1 MIKLLVTGANG
12 QLGSDLKDLANNL
25 PDIKFTFI
33 DLDELDISNS
43 DETNNYFASNTFNY
57 VVNCAAYT
65 AVDNAEEDK
74 ENAFKVNALAVKNL
88 ISGIQPFQTK
98 LVHIS
103 TDYVFRGDHNSPYP
117 EDFPTDPQSNY
128 GKSKLAG
135 EKEALLY
142 SNSMIIRTSWLY
154 SSYGHNFVKSILK
167 KGRENE
173 ELKVVNDQ
181 LGSPTYSGHLAKAIL
196 QIINSDI
203 KKEMSFTPG
212 IFHFT
217 NMGVCSWY
225 EFALKIKEYANLPCR
240 IQAVPTKHYPL
251 PAKRPAYSVLSK
263 EKIISTYK
271 LNIPGWEEGLKDCLK
286 RLNL

>member
-1 MIKLLVTGANG
+1 MIKLLVTGAKG
-12 QLGSDLKDLANNL
+12 QLGSDLKDLANNI

-33 DLDELDISNS
+33 DLDELDIANS
-43 DETNNYFASNTFNY
+43 DKTNNYFTSNTFNY
-57 VVNCAAYT
+57 LINCAAYT
-65 AVDNAEEDK
+65 AVDQAETDE

-88 ISGIQPFQTK
+88 ITGIQASQTK
-98 LVHIS
+98 LIHIS

-135 EKEALLY
+135 EEEALRY

-167 KGRENE
+167 KGQENE
-173 ELKVVNDQ
+173 ELKVVSDQ
-181 LGSPTYSGHLAKAIL
+181 LGSPTYSGHLAKAIM
-196 QIINSDI
+196 QIIKSDM
-203 KKEMSFTPG
+203 KKDISFTPG

-225 EFALKIKEYANLPCR
+225 DFALKIKEYTNLPCR

-271 LNIPGWEEGLKDCLK
+271 LNIPGWEEGLRDCLK
-286 RLNL
+286 RLNP

>member
-12 QLGSDLKDLANNL
+12 QLGSDLKGLANNL

-65 AVDNAEEDK
+65 AVDNAEKDK
-74 ENAFKVNALAVKNL
+74 EKAFKVNALAVKNL
-88 ISGIQPFQTK
+88 ISGIQAYQTK

-135 EKEALLY
+135 EKEALMY

-181 LGSPTYSGHLAKAIL
+181 LGSPTYSGHLAEAIM

-203 KKEMSFTPG
+203 QKNISFTPG

-240 IQAVPTKHYPL
+240 IQAVLTKHYPL

-271 LNIPGWEEGLKDCLK
+271 LNIPVWEEGLRDCLR

>member
-25 PDIKFTFI
+25 SDIKFTFI

-88 ISGIQPFQTK
+88 ISGIQAFQTK

-135 EKEALLY
+135 EKEALMY

-203 KKEMSFTPG
+203 KKEISFTPG

>member
-1 MIKLLVTGANG
+1 MIKVLVTGAKG
-12 QLGSDLKDLANNL
+12 QLGSDLKDLAINL
-25 PDIKFTFI
+25 PNIKFFFI
-33 DLDELDISNS
+33 DIDDLDISNS
-43 DETNNYFASNTFNY
+43 DETKKYFASNTFNFLI
-57 VVNCAAYT
+57 NCAAYT
-65 AVDNAEEDK
+65 AVDQAETDK

-88 ISGIQPFQTK
+88 ISGIHPFQTK
-98 LVHIS
+98 LIHIS
-103 TDYVFRGDHNSPYP
+103 TDYVFRGDHDLPYT
-117 EDFPTDPQSNY
+117 EDFLTEPQNNY

-135 EKEALLY
+135 EEEALMY
-142 SNSMIIRTSWLY
+142 PDAMIIRTSWLY

-181 LGSPTYSGHLAKAIL
+181 LGSPTYSGHLAEAII
-196 QIINSDI
+196 QIINSDL
-203 KKEMSFTPG
+203 KKEISFTPG

-217 NMGVCSWY
+217 NTGVCSWY

-240 IQAVPTKHYPL
+240 IKAVPSKHYPL

-271 LNIPGWEEGLKDCLK
+271 LKIPGWEKGLRDCLK
-286 RLNL
+286 QLNQ

>member
-25 PDIKFTFI
+25 SDIKFTFI

-88 ISGIQPFQTK
+88 ISGIQAFQTK

-117 EDFPTDPQSNY
+117 ENFPTDPQSNY

-135 EKEALLY
+135 EKEALMY

-203 KKEMSFTPG
+203 KKEISFTPG

>member
-1 MIKLLVTGANG
+1 MIKLLVTGAKG
-12 QLGSDLKDLANNL
+12 QLGSDLKDLANNI

-33 DLDELDISNS
+33 DLDELDIANS
-43 DETNNYFASNTFNY
+43 DKTNNYFTSNTFNY
-57 VVNCAAYT
+57 LINCAAYT
-65 AVDNAEEDK
+65 AVDQAETDE

-88 ISGIQPFQTK
+88 ITGIQASQTK
-98 LVHIS
+98 LIHIS

-135 EKEALLY
+135 EEEALRY

-167 KGRENE
+167 KGQENE
-173 ELKVVNDQ
+173 ELKVVSDQ
-181 LGSPTYSGHLAKAIL
+181 LGSPTYSGHLAKAIM
-196 QIINSDI
+196 QIIKSDM
-203 KKEMSFTPG
+203 KKDISFTPG

-271 LNIPGWEEGLKDCLK
+271 LNIPGWEEGLRDCLK
-286 RLNL
+286 RLNP

>member
-43 DETNNYFASNTFNY
+43 DKTNNYFASNTFNY

-88 ISGIQPFQTK
+88 ISGIKAFQTK

-142 SNSMIIRTSWLY
+142 SNSMIFRTSWLY

-167 KGRENE
+167 KGQENE